1 MDSMQSRKSRYEN
14 IASSTKDIEFIGW
27 VGEFRNNQSKMMV
40 KHSCGHIWT
49 PSAQSIVYGRG
60 CPKCSGRLLPS
71 PDEYI
76 RRINNETEHTFVS
89 WAGDD
94 RGSRC
99 RVFVM
104 CNKGHVF
111 ESAIY
116 NILGGSIHCAE
127 CNGKKRRSSEYREK
141 QISEIDGVSFVSWDG
156 VYSSLKSRATVLH
169 SCGLKWTSTVG
180 DLISGRGCPSCAK
193 YGFDPSKP
201 AFMYALL
208 SSCGSYMKVGIAN
221 NIKRRITELKRE
233 TPFDFHVS
241 AYVVFDVGRD
251 ARLEEKRMHASLKSA
266 GMSGFN
272 GCSEWFNYDSIAM
285 SKIKEM
291 AAADKRVAQYLKN

>member
-1 MDSMQSRKSRYEN
+1 MDSAQSRKSRYEN
-14 IASSTKDIEFIGW
+14 IASSTNDIEFIGW

-40 KHSCGHIWT
+40 RHSCGHTWT

-76 RRINNETEHTFVS
+76 RRINNESAHTFVS

-104 CNKGHVF
+104 CSKGHVF
-111 ESAIY
+111 EAAIY
-116 NILGGSIHCAE
+116 NILCGSIHCAE
-127 CNGKKRRSSEYREK
+127 CSGRKRRSSEYREK
-141 QISEIDGVSFVSWDG
+141 QISKIDGISFVSWDG
-156 VYSSLKSRATVLH
+156 VYSGLKSRATVLH
-169 SCGLKWTSTVG
+169 SCGMKWTSTVG
-180 DLISGRGCPSCAK
+180 DLIRGRGCPSCAK
-193 YGFDPSKP
+193 YGFDPSKQ
-201 AFMYALL
+201 AFMYALS

-241 AYVVFDVGRD
+241 AYVVFDVGSD
-251 ARLEEKRMHASLKSA
+251 ARLAEKRMHASLKSA
-266 GMSGFN
+266 GMAGFN
-272 GCSEWFNYDSIAM
+272 GCSEWFHYDSIAI
-285 SKIKEM
+285 SKINEM
-291 AAADKRVAQYLKN
+291 AEADKRVASYLAK